1 MLGWVIISLIDFSK
15 VYVNF
20 FWLSKKIVKFK
31 VITSY
36 EMFLVVR
43 YYCSFL
49 RYFCRISLWKYFTLS
64 LKQGLIFLIWL
75 FKRLLFGYDE
85 RWKRGFFW
93 GEFLKEIFIAALDF
107 MESILEVVLDL
118 KVLNGLIVVSEKLG
132 FERSQLIL
140 IETELMVF
148 VFGFYLF
155 LLEL

>member
-1 MLGWVIISLIDFSK
+1 M
-15 VYVNF
+15 
-20 FWLSKKIVKFK
+20 
-31 VITSY
+31 
-36 EMFLVVR
+36 
-43 YYCSFL
+43 
-49 RYFCRISLWKYFTLS
+49 
-64 LKQGLIFLIWL
+64 
-75 FKRLLFGYDE
+75 
-85 RWKRGFFW
+85 
-93 GEFLKEIFIAALDF
+93 KEIFIAALDF

>member
-1 MLGWVIISLIDFSK
+1 M
-15 VYVNF
+15 
-20 FWLSKKIVKFK
+20 
-31 VITSY
+31 
-36 EMFLVVR
+36 
-43 YYCSFL
+43 
-49 RYFCRISLWKYFTLS
+49 
-64 LKQGLIFLIWL
+64 
-75 FKRLLFGYDE
+75 
-85 RWKRGFFW
+85 
-93 GEFLKEIFIAALDF
+93 KEIFIVALDF

>member
-1 MLGWVIISLIDFSK
+1 
-15 VYVNF
+15 
-20 FWLSKKIVKFK
+20 
-31 VITSY
+31 
-36 EMFLVVR
+36 
-43 YYCSFL
+43 
-49 RYFCRISLWKYFTLS
+49 
-64 LKQGLIFLIWL
+64 
-75 FKRLLFGYDE
+75 
-85 RWKRGFFW
+85 
-93 GEFLKEIFIAALDF
+93 LKEIFIAALDF